1 LLSSRTLFFVSFMH
15 ALFTIILLSRQPH
28 LSKWMIRSDHSA
40 SSSANSTL
48 QFENGH
54 ENSGLIVDDE
64 AFELQRCRMLVDNAK
79 RLLK

>member
-1 LLSSRTLFFVSFMH
+1 
-15 ALFTIILLSRQPH
+15 
-28 LSKWMIRSDHSA
+28 MIRSDHSA

-54 ENSGLIVDDE
+54 ENSGLTVDDE